1 MNKYFLPFLL
11 IMGLLACTDDN
22 QSVSGPGVKLNF
34 SAPGILARNSASTR
48 ATLSTG
54 TTVRVLAYQRV
65 GASSDLS
72 ADTYMGENTY
82 VAASDGSLSAC
93 VTDDNGNKTSDLGT
107 TMYLRSGTYDFYAVT
122 PALAVTRSSGATV
135 SVDHGKDYAT
145 SLTENVSISASST
158 NQSVTLT
165 TLDRKCAQLVF
176 KIDRGAES
184 VTSVIV
190 DELALSEM
198 ATAPFTGSLAA
209 DLPPAVTNSGM
220 VSLASSA
227 FTADATNAWK
237 ASGSIAVL
245 PKSSAAYGLTLT
257 ARFNGSSTARTMT
270 TTVPAIAFEKG
281 MQYTYT
287 LQLYGDK
294 IVLRLSS
301 TSSWETTSWSADA
314 VGEGTLKNLSLNT
327 SGTVATAN
335 CYIVNTANQDYKF
348 KATVMGNGATTPAAT
363 SGDQTAPAIVPTA
376 LSPVT
381 AFVIWE
387 TGSKGDVIQDGSVKI
402 IGNGYVTFKTAN
414 NSTNGNAL
422 IGVTDSDGTLLWSW
436 HIWKT
441 TYTPDV
447 NNATTYDSYTTR
459 KISTSSYNSLASRTF
474 KIMKYNL
481 GATEI
486 SNWSGT
492 ATNAGDLGLFYQWG
506 RKDPFVGA
514 ASWGTTRITTTNTS
528 GYEWCDGSD
537 TNAKSNDV
545 VTGGAQTSINYAIQH
560 PTHFIVYNTTS
571 GDWLYVTTRAEQ
583 RDNLWGNPNTSS
595 SMPNSET
602 GSKSIYDPCPIGWR
616 VAPQD
621 SFTSFSTT
629 GVNTDVVSEFLVTGT
644 FINGWIF
651 YTSDTKSATSFW
663 PALGLRSPGNG
674 AIGIVG
680 ISGSCW
686 SSSSYNNTSLNS
698 GLFGFRETFVYPI
711 LKDVRAYSH
720 AIRCVQE

>member
-1 MNKYFLPFLL
+1 
-11 IMGLLACTDDN
+11 MGFIACTDDN
-22 QSVSGPGVKLNF
+22 QSTNSQGVKLNF
-34 SAPGILARNSASTR
+34 NAPGIVARTSASTR

-72 ADTYMGENTY
+72 ADIYMGENTY
-82 VAASDGSLSAC
+82 VTASDGSLSAC
-93 VTDDNGNKTSDLGT
+93 VTDDEGKVTSDTGT
-107 TMYLRSGTYDFYAVT
+107 DMTLRSGTYDFYAVT
-122 PALAVTRSSGATV
+122 PALAVTRNSGATV

-145 SLTENVSISASST
+145 SLTENVSIGTSST

-165 TLDRKCAQLVF
+165 TLDRKCAQLIF
-176 KIDRGAES
+176 NIDRGAES

-190 DELALSEM
+190 DELTLSEI
-198 ATAPFTGSLAA
+198 ATAPLTGSLAA
-209 DLPPAVTNSGM
+209 DLPAAATNSGT

-237 ASGSIAVL
+237 ASGSVAIL
-245 PKSSAAYGLTLT
+245 PKSSATYELTLT
-257 ARFNGSSTARTMT
+257 ARFNGSSTARTMS

-294 IVLRLSS
+294 IVLKLSS

-314 VGEGTLKNLSLNT
+314 VGDGTLKNLSVNT

-381 AFVIWE
+381 ALVIWE
-387 TGSKGDVIQDGSVKI
+387 TGSKGDVIQDGSVKL

-422 IGVTDSDGTLLWSW
+422 IGVADSDGTLLWSW

-441 TYTPDV
+441 TYTPD
-447 NNATTYDSYTTR
+447 TDYDTYAKY
-459 KISTSSYNSLASRTF
+459 STGTTF
-474 KIMKYNL
+474 KMMKYNL
-481 GATEI
+481 GATSI
-486 SNWSGT
+486 STWS
-492 ATNAGDLGLFYQWG
+492 ASAINAGDLGLFYEWG

-514 ASWGTTRITTTNTS
+514 KLWTNVTSGTGAERITTTNTA
-528 GYEWCDGSD
+528 GYEWKDGSSS
-537 TNAKSNDV
+537 AKAAIAASSATVSGFTDLV
-545 VTGGAQTSINYAIQH
+545 AASIEYARRN
-560 PTHFIVYNTTS
+560 PTHYIYYSSETTY
-571 GDWLYVTTRAEQ
+571 DWLNASTYATQ

-595 SMPNSET
+595 TVPNAVA
-602 GSKSIYDPCPIGWR
+602 GSKSIYDPCPPGWR
-616 VAPQD
+616 VPTQD
-621 SFTSFSTT
+621 SFQIFTQDGGNVETQNASDSFS
-629 GVNTDVVSEFLVTGT
+629 
-644 FINGWIF
+644 NGWIF
-651 YTSDTKSATSFW
+651 YISAYLSGSTSFW
-663 PALGLRSPGNG
+663 PASGHCDSASGGLILVSDY
-674 AIGIVG
+674 
-680 ISGSCW
+680 GSSW
-686 SSSSYNNTSLNS
+686 SSSSRVSGEFQGGDFDFHSGVLYPLGYNPRTF
-698 GLFGFRETFVYPI
+698 GLS
-711 LKDVRAYSH
+711 VR
-720 AIRCVQE
+720 CTQE